1 MLNVDWDDDIPDKMP
16 VKRAGRRAPK
26 KVRKCEIQKRPA
38 LQKVPRKPIMKDVP
52 TAETVLG
59 HIEKHP
65 LPEAADEIRPCKD
78 TILVGSVCSGLCA
91 ELWSLNGLGRR
102 FRATFCCENNP
113 SLRELSTSMHTHDYI
128 FCDVF
133 FEDWMAVSCDLF
145 FAGFPCQGYSQCQ
158 PAGNGG
164 LKHMSGSCI
173 FPILRYIKHR
183 RPRVFCLENV
193 PGLLTLY
200 PETFAMILG
209 VLDGMTDEKNQ
220 KLLL

>member
-193 PGLLTLY
+193 RGLLTLY
-200 PETFAMILG
+200 PETFALILG